1 MYRNKRPLIGNHH
14 IGSYF
19 NLKDRIAATPISI
32 DPFIINQNDSIP
44 SVTIYTTRQRSIT
57 K

>member
-19 NLKDRIAATPISI
+19 NLKDRIAATPLSI
-32 DPFIINQNDSIP
+32 DPFIIN
-44 SVTIYTTRQRSIT
+44 
-57 K
+57 